1 MRYELVDFAG
11 IIGVVILI
19 VTYLL
24 LQLNRLESNRVSYS
38 LLNAIGATL
47 IAFSLLFK
55 FNLSAFV
62 IEIFWIIISLLGI
75 YRSLRARTLKS

>member
-1 MRYELVDFAG
+1 MRYELVDFVG
-11 IIGVVILI
+11 ITGVVILI

-62 IEIFWIIISLLGI
+62 IEIFWILISLLGI

>member
-1 MRYELVDFAG
+1 MKYELVDFVG
-11 IIGVVILI
+11 ITGVVILI

-38 LLNAIGATL
+38 LLNAIGALL

-62 IEIFWIIISLLGI
+62 IEIFWILISLLGI